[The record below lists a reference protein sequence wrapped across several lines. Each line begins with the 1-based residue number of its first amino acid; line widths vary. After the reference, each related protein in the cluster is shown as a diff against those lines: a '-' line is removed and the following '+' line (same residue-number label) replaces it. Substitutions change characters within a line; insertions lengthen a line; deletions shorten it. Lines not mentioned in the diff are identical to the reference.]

1 MTILNLCARGVMRAS
16 RGGRPRNGAAKDVSA
31 ARQKAY
37 RNDDDRAEGAQTG
50 SDMTSEQQ
58 PTTIKK
64 YANRRLYN
72 TGSSTYVTLEDLAQM
87 VKRGEDFVVYDAKSG
102 EDLTRAV
109 LAQVIFEQEAKVGQS
124 LLPITFLR
132 QLIRFYGD
140 SMQMIVPSY
149 LEFSLERFVADRQ
162 NFGEHLPDA
171 FGVKGTIHAKMF
183 EALEEQTRKNMA
195 MFQQALTMFN
205 PFAATLAEGGAA
217 QTPTTIACAGT
228 PATPQA
234 PDAEIEDMRRQLESM
249 QKAIEDLVKKG

>member
-1 MTILNLCARGVMRAS
+1 
-16 RGGRPRNGAAKDVSA
+16 
-31 ARQKAY
+31 
-37 RNDDDRAEGAQTG
+37 
-50 SDMTSEQQ
+50 MTSEQQ

-149 LEFSLERFVADRQ
+149 LEFSLERFVADRG
-162 NFGEHLPDA
+162 NFREHLTDA

-183 EALEEQTRKNMA
+183 EALEEQTRKNMV

-205 PFAATLAEGGAA
+205 PFAATLAEGGVAPA
-217 QTPTTIACAGT
+217 LTSTLTPISDASATPTAT
-228 PATPQA
+228 PAS
-234 PDAEIEDMRRQLESM
+234 DAEIEDMRRQLESM
-249 QKAIEDLVKKG
+249 QKAIEELVKKG